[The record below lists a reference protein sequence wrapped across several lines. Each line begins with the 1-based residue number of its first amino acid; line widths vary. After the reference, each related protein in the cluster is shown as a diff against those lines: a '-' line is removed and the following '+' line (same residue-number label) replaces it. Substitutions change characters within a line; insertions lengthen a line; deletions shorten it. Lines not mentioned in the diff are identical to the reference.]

1 MATSIINYE
10 GKHLDVDDNILQ
22 VSLYFIKKISGE
34 ISDKPNWF
42 VKYTKEVIDSMLSV
56 QPIGWG
62 YMDLEEYLI
71 SKNEKDFFLNIIDNC
86 IKYLKN
92 RTSKIVNHGEI
103 NEILNLE
110 GIEKWNEKHYLEINV
125 IIYFLENIKLLINDS
140 TSLNHS
146 NLMKTN

>member
-10 GKHLDVDDNILQ
+10 GKNLDVDDNILQ
-22 VSLYFIKKISGE
+22 VSLYFIKKVSGE
-34 ISDKPNWF
+34 ISDKPTWF

-92 RTSKIVNHGEI
+92 RTSKIVNHDEI

-140 TSLNHS
+140 TSLNHP
-146 NLMKTN
+146 NLMKTD